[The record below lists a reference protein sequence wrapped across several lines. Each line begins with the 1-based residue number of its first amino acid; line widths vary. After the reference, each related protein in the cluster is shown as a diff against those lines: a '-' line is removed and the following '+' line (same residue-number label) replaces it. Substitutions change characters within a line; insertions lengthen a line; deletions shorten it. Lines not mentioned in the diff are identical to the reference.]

1 MKRQWMRWGMLAAV
15 LAVCMLAFAGCSS
28 EDVVEKYGETPV
40 AKIELE
46 NGKTITFEMYPDIAP
61 KSVKH
66 VIENIEDGYYDGKV
80 FHRAVKNF
88 MIQGGSA
95 DGNGI
100 GGSGRTVQGEFA
112 SNGFENP
119 LKHEPGVVSLAR
131 SSDPNSASGQ
141 FFICQG
147 KASPHLDGE
156 YAAFGKVTEGMDV
169 VDEIAS
175 QKVTG
180 VNNDELVEKPVIKSI
195 TMVMPE

>member
-1 MKRQWMRWGMLAAV
+1 MKKRLAQVGLLAASV
-15 LAVCMLAFAGCSS
+15 LLACALLSGCG
-28 EDVVEKYGETPV
+28 EKDYTKKYGERPV

-46 NGKTITFEMYPDIAP
+46 TGETITFEMYPDIAP
-61 KSVKH
+61 KSVTH
-66 VIENIEDGYYDGKV
+66 VIENIEDKYYDGKV
-80 FHRAVKNF
+80 FHRAVEDF

-112 SNGFENP
+112 SNGFDNP

-147 KASPHLDGE
+147 KASPHLDGQ
-156 YAAFGKVTEGMDV
+156 YAAFGKVTDGMDV
-169 VDEIAS
+169 VDKIAKMKT
-175 QKVTG
+175 QQ
-180 VNNDELVEKPVIKSI
+180 EMLVEKPVIKSI
-195 TMVMPE
+195 TMVTPEK